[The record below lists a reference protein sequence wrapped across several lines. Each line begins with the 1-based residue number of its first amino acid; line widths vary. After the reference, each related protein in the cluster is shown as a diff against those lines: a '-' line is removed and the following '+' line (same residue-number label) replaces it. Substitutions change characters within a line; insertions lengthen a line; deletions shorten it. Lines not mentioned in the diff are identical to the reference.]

1 MVKTRAL
8 KCQKRN
14 PRKTE
19 AFRGKLTLLALGEL
33 GRATG
38 SLEALLLAHPV
49 RRVPPREAPGAIC
62 PARGN

>member
-33 GRATG
+33 GSAAG
-38 SLEALLLAHPV
+38 CLEAVLRTQTPHFP
-49 RRVPPREAPGAIC
+49 
-62 PARGN
+62 